1 MNFELEGTNMENIRI
16 GIVGNIGVGKST
28 FIEAASSA
36 PLNKIL
42 SSVYPKPNGTE
53 GVFAFAERF
62 NPIVLDSFYK
72 DPVANAFMAQLEFFN
87 GRLDRQKL
95 IHSCR
100 GIVLED
106 RTLAEDYHIFGKAQ
120 RILKNMSEPE
130 FIAYQ
135 RTYRLMTEQIKEPDL
150 LVYFKADVPILQERI
165 RERGRESELAIS
177 AEYLELLN
185 NLYEDFIANHVHCPV
200 LVIDADRAVEK
211 MEWLRRT
218 VNIVAE
224 QVRSLEL
231 RVSSPGISEW
241 VTLPQT
247 EATLRAIDVERRLEE
262 YLAEHPKL
270 ITIAGN
276 VGLGKSTL
284 AAIMGRSLKINT
296 LYEKPE
302 ENPLLGKF
310 LGDKK
315 TWCYDLQLHF
325 LQMRAQQRRL
335 GKSGSGS
342 YVKDR
347 SLPEDLLVF
356 CNQFHADGLLTND
369 ELDNL
374 GTQFQTVNRQL
385 PSSDLIILL
394 QGSPSLA
401 WDRIQQRGREMEL
414 EGGWQFSEINNL
426 NRWYKDYGANVAK
439 FGFHHGPVLEIDV
452 EKLDLTNRIHVG
464 YIFERVLEN
473 LQDTSA

>member
-1 MNFELEGTNMENIRI
+1 MENICI

-28 FIEAASSA
+28 FIEAASTA
-36 PLNKIL
+36 PLSKTLI
-42 SSVYPKPNGTE
+42 SVYPKAHGTE
-53 GVFAFAERF
+53 GVYAFPERF

-72 DPVANAFMAQLEFFN
+72 DPVANAFMAQIEFFN
-87 GRLDRQKL
+87 GRLDRQRL

-120 RILKNMSEPE
+120 RILQNMSEPE

-150 LVYFKADVPILQERI
+150 LVYFRADVPTLLDRI
-165 RERGRESELAIS
+165 KERGRESELSIS
-177 AEYLELLN
+177 ADYLNLLN
-185 NLYEDFIANHVHCPV
+185 NLYEDFIAHHVSCPV
-200 LVIDADRAVEK
+200 LIVDADTAIEK
-211 MEWLRRT
+211 SKWQRRT
-218 VNIVAE
+218 LNLIAE
-224 QVRSLEL
+224 QIKSLGL
-231 RVSSPGISEW
+231 RVCSPGISEW
-241 VTLPQT
+241 VSLPQT
-247 EATLRAIDVERRLEE
+247 EATLKAIDAERNLEQ

-270 ITIAGN
+270 IAIAGN

-284 AAIMGRSLKINT
+284 TAIMGRSLKISC

-302 ENPLLGKF
+302 ENPLLEKF
-310 LGDKK
+310 LGNKK
-315 TWCYDLQLHF
+315 AHCYDLQLHF
-325 LQMRAQQRRL
+325 LEMRAQQRRQ
-335 GKSGSGS
+335 GKSGQMS

-356 CNQFHADGLLTND
+356 CNQFHADGLLTED

-374 GTQFQTVNRQL
+374 STQFQTVNRDL

-394 QGSPSLA
+394 HGSPSLA
-401 WDRIQQRGREMEL
+401 WERIQQRGRDMEI
-414 EGGWQFSEINNL
+414 EGGWQFSEIKNL
-426 NRWYKDYGANVAK
+426 SRWYKDYSTNVVK
-439 FGFHHGPVLEIDV
+439 LGFHDGPVLEIDV

-464 YIFERVLEN
+464 YIFESVLEI
-473 LQDTSA
+473 LSAQD